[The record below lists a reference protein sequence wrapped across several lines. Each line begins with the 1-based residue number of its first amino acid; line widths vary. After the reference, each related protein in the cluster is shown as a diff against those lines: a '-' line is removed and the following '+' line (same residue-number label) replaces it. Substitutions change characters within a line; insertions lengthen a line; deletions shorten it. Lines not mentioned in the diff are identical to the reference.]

1 MQQVSHCFH
10 CGEPNPSNSPFKVMI
25 NDQQQCMCCP
35 GCEAVAQTIVD
46 SGLSSY
52 YEHRTEVASKGE
64 SLIPDELQQLK
75 HYDIEQI
82 QSDFIKKSGATTEI
96 TLTVEGISCAACA
109 WLIEKQLRFLP
120 GLMFVNVNTTLNRA
134 VIRWDNDQLVLS
146 QILHQI
152 QKIGYKA
159 YPFQVNQQELF
170 YTQQVKSYLRRLGL
184 AGLATMQV
192 MMFAIALYADFFS
205 GMEQEFITYFRWVSF
220 ILATPVLLYSAQPF
234 YANAWRNIRNKTLG
248 MDIPISIALLGAYSA
263 SSYATIVGHGEVY
276 FESVSMFTFLL
287 LLGRLLELRARR
299 KASETSSNLLRL
311 LPAMV
316 TVLENE
322 NGLITH
328 QLFPAKTLIPGQHIL
343 VKPGETIAIDGEIID
358 GQGNIEESMLTG
370 EHLPVFK
377 KPTDSVYAGTVNV
390 SSVLTIEVV
399 KVGNNTLISDIIQL
413 QNSAQENKPR
423 IEVMADTV
431 SRYFVGALLVV
442 ATLTYISWS
451 MIDADQAFWITLSVL
466 VATCPCALSLAT
478 PTALTCATAQLN
490 KQGILIKQ
498 HHVLET
504 VNKIQHVVF
513 DKTGTLTQ
521 GDFKLLSTQL
531 FQPNIKQVNVK
542 QQKDQTQYTQQLCID
557 LAANLETNSEHP
569 IAIAFTKLQS
579 QVLTLKSIENMPS
592 QGLQAIWH
600 DGSTQHKIKLGHA
613 KFCEIEHSLQSKE
626 LLIYLTI
633 DNKLAAIFELGDK
646 VRESAFELVDFCKKK
661 GLMTTML
668 TGDISNKSEE
678 VANQLHIENV
688 VKGVSP
694 QQKLAYIQELQQSQQ
709 IMMIGDG
716 INDAPVL
723 AGAHVSVALSSG
735 TDIAKNSADVILL
748 GSDLQKISLLTIN
761 AKQTT
766 RIIKENLGWAI
777 AYNLLI
783 VPLAVMGLVPPYI
796 AVLGMSFS
804 SLIVVSN
811 SLRLLK

>member
-1 MQQVSHCFH
+1 MSKVSHCFH
-10 CGEPNPSNSPFKVMI
+10 CGEPNPTDTNFNVVI
-25 NDQQQCMCCP
+25 NNVSQKMCCP

-52 YEHRTEVASKGE
+52 YEHRTEVANKGDT
-64 SLIPDELQQLK
+64 LIPEELQQLE
-75 HYDIEQI
+75 HYDLEKI
-82 QSDFIKKSGATTEI
+82 QSDFIKKTDNITEI
-96 TLTVEGISCAACA
+96 TLTIEGISCAACA

-120 GLMFVNVNTTLNRA
+120 GLMFINVNTTLNRA
-134 VIRWDNDQLVLS
+134 VIRWDNEQLALS
-146 QILHQI
+146 KILLQI
-152 QKIGYKA
+152 QRIGYKA
-159 YPFQVNQQELF
+159 YPFQVNQQEIF

-205 GMEQEFITYFRWVSF
+205 GMEEEFIHYFRWVSF

-248 MDIPISIALLGAYSA
+248 MDIPISIALLGAYTA
-263 SSYATIVGHGEVY
+263 SGYATIVGRGEVY

-287 LLGRLLELRARR
+287 LLGRLLEIRARR

-311 LPAMV
+311 LPSMATLLETVDEVV
-316 TVLENE
+316 THH
-322 NGLITH
+322 LI
-328 QLFPAKTLIPGQHIL
+328 PAKTLMARQRIL
-343 VKPGETIAIDGEIID
+343 VKPGETIAVDGIIRQ
-358 GQGNIEESMLTG
+358 GQSNIEESMLTG

-377 KPTDSVYAGTVNV
+377 ESGDTVYAGTVNV
-390 SSVLTIEVV
+390 SGILTIEVV
-399 KVGNNTLISDIIQL
+399 NVGNNTLISDIIQL
-413 QNSAQENKPR
+413 QNSAQKNKPR

-431 SRYFVGALLVV
+431 SRYFVASLLLI
-442 ATLTYISWS
+442 ATLTYIAWS
-451 MIDADQAFWITLSVL
+451 IIDADQAFWITLSVL

-504 VNKIQHVVF
+504 LNKIQHVVF

-521 GDFKLLSTQL
+521 GNFKLL
-531 FQPNIKQVNVK
+531 NVNVGNE
-542 QQKDQTQYTQQLCID
+542 QQYTEQQCID
-557 LAANLETNSEHP
+557 LAANLEMNSEHP
-569 IAIAFTKLQS
+569 IAVAFTALHSKKMHI
-579 QVLTLKSIENMPS
+579 TDIENIPS

-600 DGSTQHKIKLGHA
+600 DGSNDKLVKLGHA
-613 KFCEIEHSLQSKE
+613 KFCKITFPFASQE
-626 LLIYLTI
+626 LLLYLTI
-633 DNKLAAIFELGDK
+633 DSELVAIFELGDEI
-646 VRESAFELVDFCKKK
+646 RDSAASLVNFCIKKQ
-661 GLMTTML
+661 LNTTML

-678 VANQLHIENV
+678 VANQLAIEKV

-694 QQKLAYIQELQQSQQ
+694 QQKLAYIQSLQQTQQ
-709 IMMIGDG
+709 VMMIGDG

-723 AGAHVSVALSSG
+723 AGAHVSIALATG

-748 GSDLQKISLLTIN
+748 GSDLQKISLLVDN
-761 AKQTT
+761 ARQTT

-777 AYNLLI
+777 GYNLII
-783 VPLAVMGLVPPYI
+783 VPLAVMGLVPPYV

>member
-1 MQQVSHCFH
+1 MSQVSHCFH
-10 CGEPNPSNSPFKVMI
+10 CGEPNPKNTQFIVVI
-25 NDQQQCMCCP
+25 NGEQQSMCCP

-52 YEHRTEVASKGE
+52 YTHRTEVASKGE
-64 SLIPDELQQLK
+64 ALIPDELQQLE

-82 QSDFIKKSGATTEI
+82 QSDFIKKSNNITEI
-96 TLTVEGISCAACA
+96 TLTIEGISCAACA

-120 GLMFVNVNTTLNRA
+120 GLDFVNVNTTLNRA
-134 VIRWDNDQLVLS
+134 VIRWHNDQLALS
-146 QILHQI
+146 QILQQI
-152 QKIGYKA
+152 QRIGYKA

-205 GMEQEFITYFRWVSF
+205 DMEDEFIHYFRWVSF

-248 MDIPISIALLGAYSA
+248 MDIPISIALLGAYCA
-263 SSYATIVGHGEVY
+263 SGYATIMGRGEVY

-311 LPAMV
+311 LPSMATLV
-316 TVLENE
+316 TLED
-322 NGLITH
+322 GKTVHHLT
-328 QLFPAKTLIPGQHIL
+328 PAKTLTAGQKIL
-343 VKPGETIAIDGEIID
+343 VKAGETIAIDGIIID
-358 GQGNIEESMLTG
+358 GQSNIEESMLTG

-377 KPTDSVYAGTVNV
+377 KPQDNVFAGTVNI
-390 SSVLTIEVV
+390 SSMLTIEVIN
-399 KVGNNTLISDIIQL
+399 VGQNTLIADIIQL
-413 QNSAQENKPR
+413 QNSAQQNKPK

-431 SRYFVGALLVV
+431 SRYFVGALLIV
-442 ATLTYISWS
+442 ATLTYITWNI
-451 MIDADQAFWITLSVL
+451 IDPDQAFWITLSVL

-504 VNKIQHVVF
+504 VNKIQHIVF

-521 GDFKLLSTQL
+521 GNFKLIQTHLNQHTDTDKYST
-531 FQPNIKQVNVK
+531 
-542 QQKDQTQYTQQLCID
+542 QLCID
-557 LAANLETNSEHP
+557 IAANLEMSSEHP
-569 IAIAFTKLQS
+569 IAVAFTQLQT
-579 QVLTLKSIENMPS
+579 QNLTFSDIENIPS
-592 QGLQAIWH
+592 QGLQASWH
-600 DGSTQHKIKLGHA
+600 DQQQIKTVKLGHA
-613 KFCEIEHSLQSKE
+613 QFCQVQQTISSQE
-626 LLIYLTI
+626 LLIYLTVNDQLI
-633 DNKLAAIFELGDK
+633 ATFELGDEI
-646 VRESAFELVDFCKKK
+646 RESAFELINACHHN
-661 GLMTTML
+661 GLQTTML
-668 TGDISNKSEE
+668 TGDISDKSEL
-678 VANQLHIENV
+678 VATQLNIQKV
-688 VKGVSP
+688 IKGVSP
-694 QQKLAYIQELQQSQQ
+694 QQKLAYIQQLQQSQQ
-709 IMMIGDG
+709 VMMIGDG

-723 AGAHVSVALSSG
+723 SGAHISVALASG

-748 GSDLQKISLLTIN
+748 GSDLHKIKALTDN
-761 AKQTT
+761 AKKTT
-766 RIIKENLGWAI
+766 HIIKENLGWAI
-777 AYNLLI
+777 GYNLII
-783 VPLAVMGLVPPYI
+783 VPLAVCGLVPPYV